1 MRWREL
7 PETLDP
13 DGRRLV
19 QELRRLKDHSGLT
32 LHMLQAKTPFSGSSW
47 ERYLNG
53 KALPPPTAVEA
64 LAGLTNTDASPL
76 LELRCAA
83 QRSRARTECP
93 PGSGGVEELLSQQA
107 SAPTDLPTTSSTGP
121 GEGQEH
127 EQERRE
133 VHGVALSLVG
143 GALLVSAVVAGWL
156 IADRPVSVGAPA
168 VSATGVGRYDCAY
181 VRQGELMLAGNSTTD
196 SDTVALNSTGPDVAE
211 VQCLLRRHHLT
222 PGDVD
227 GYFGK
232 RTEAQVKKLQQ
243 QDHVPPDGIVGERTW
258 SLLRHVA

>member
-53 KALPPPTAVEA
+53 KALPPTTAVEA
-64 LAGLTNTDASPL
+64 LAGLTNTEASPL
-76 LELRCAA
+76 LDLRYAA
-83 QRSRARTECP
+83 QRSRAGTECLP
-93 PGSGGVEELLSQQA
+93 RKGVEALPSQQA
-107 SAPTDLPTTSSTGP
+107 SAPTDLPTASSTGP
-121 GEGQEH
+121 GEGQRH
-127 EQERRE
+127 EPERRE
-133 VHGVALSLVG
+133 IHGAALSLVG
-143 GALLVSAVVAGWL
+143 GALLLSAVVAGWL
-156 IADRPVSVGAPA
+156 IADRPASVGPPA
-168 VSATGVGRYDCAY
+168 VSATGVGRYHCTY
-181 VRQGELMLAGNSTTD
+181 VRHGELMLAGNSTTD
-196 SDTVALNSTGPDVAE
+196 SDTVARNSTGPDVAE

-243 QDHVPPDGIVGERTW
+243 QDHVSPDGIVGERTW

>member
-53 KALPPPTAVEA
+53 KALPPTAAVEA
-64 LAGLTNTDASPL
+64 LAGLTKAEAAPL
-76 LELRCAA
+76 LALQGAA
-83 QRSRARTECP
+83 QRSRARTECL
-93 PGSGGVEELLSQQA
+93 PGEPAEELRVRRAPVPPDQPSVP
-107 SAPTDLPTTSSTGP
+107 SAKP
-121 GEGQEH
+121 GEGRKH
-127 EQERRE
+127 ERE
-133 VHGVALSLVG
+133 QRAIHGVALSLVG
-143 GALLVSAVVAGWL
+143 GALVLAAVVAGWL
-156 IADRPVSVGAPA
+156 IADRPDSAGPPA
-168 VSATGVGRYDCAY
+168 DSTTGVGRYSCTY
-181 VRQGELMLAGNSTTD
+181 VREGELMLAGNSTTD
-196 SDTVALNSTGPDVAE
+196 SHTVGLNSTGPDVAE
-211 VQCLLRRHHLT
+211 VQCLLRRHQLS

-243 QDHVPPDGIVGERTW
+243 QDRVFPDGIVGERTW